1 MSLANDVIDL
11 VNCLETDRK
20 HYRLIEQ
27 LEAAV
32 TSIPMNIAEG
42 KGRDS
47 KKEYTHFLHIAR
59 GSLYET
65 LTLLEIFHMQ
75 AWIES
80 EKFLELEQKSTE
92 IAKMLNGL
100 TMPYQE
106 VSESFPVS
114 HDLPPMT
121 CQPSAIS
128 HHLRIL

>member
-1 MSLANDVIDL
+1 MRDEESQSSYKELVVWQKSMAFANDVIDL
-11 VNCLETDRK
+11 VDRLETDRK

-47 KKEYTHFLHIAR
+47 KKEYIHFLHIAR

-80 EKFLELEQKSTE
+80 KKFLELEQKSTE
-92 IAKMLNGL
+92 IAKILNGL
-100 TMPYQE
+100 IN
-106 VSESFPVS
+106 
-114 HDLPPMT
+114 
-121 CQPSAIS
+121 AIS
-128 HHLRIL
+128 RSQ